1 MIEMGEDGDAEATR
15 FWRKVGRRSRHECW
29 DWLAARTSVGYGSLR
44 IRGVTRLAHRIAWA
58 RTFGP
63 IPAGNELRH
72 TCHYRR
78 CVNPWQL
85 VPGTRRENI
94 QDRARAWRGAR
105 SSPVAR
111 SCRSRR
117 GWPPASAR
125 PLSPAST
132 ACTRRTSTTSSMA
145 DRGCTPTKMAGRLPA
160 PRRAIPLARHMTLAG
175 VFSR

>member
-1 MIEMGEDGDAEATR
+1 MIEMGEVGDAEAAR
-15 FWRKVGRRSRHECW
+15 FWRRVGRRSRHECW

-63 IPAGNELRH
+63 IPAGNVLRH

-85 VPGTRRENI
+85 VPGTRRENN

-105 SSPVAR
+105 KLTRCQVMQIKTRVAAGER
-111 SCRSRR
+111 Q
-117 GWPPASAR
+117 
-125 PLSPAST
+125 T
-132 ACTRRTSTTSSMA
+132 A
-145 DRGCTPTKMAGRLPA
+145 
-160 PRRAIPLARHMTLAG
+160 LAREYGVHPTNINHIVNGRQGLYADQDGRPATGPTPRHPLGAAHDAG
-175 VFSR
+175 GRV